1 MPYRP
6 AKRHQQR
13 IVSWN
18 KSETGPSPFSVMA
31 YFRGCHHEGAVRKLA
46 LQIKESGYSLW
57 PQTLALLLACLPV
70 RALHF
75 FDS

>member
-18 KSETGPSPFSVMA
+18 KSETGPSPFPVMA
-31 YFRGCHHEGAVRKLA
+31 YFRERRDEGIGAQEAKAVSKGERLQPLA
-46 LQIKESGYSLW
+46 INPCTPAGRFTSACS
-57 PQTLALLLACLPV
+57 AL
-70 RALHF
+70 F
-75 FDS
+75 